1 MAAATALYKMGIS
14 IEAIKYGIE
23 NVSGLE
29 GRMEFI
35 ERYNNAKIFV
45 DYAHTPD
52 GLEKT
57 LKEIKKITDKRLIVL
72 FGCGGNREKEKR
84 AKMGIIAGKY
94 ADFSILTSD
103 NPRYEEPYSII
114 REIESGLRK
123 VSLKYITIQNRYI
136 ATGYAIEML
145 KSGDVLLIAGKG
157 CENYQEIM
165 GVKTKYNDKESVK
178 DIIAKIGLTGE
189 LI

>member
-1 MAAATALYKMGIS
+1 
-14 IEAIKYGIE
+14 
-23 NVSGLE
+23 
-29 GRMEFI
+29 MEFI
-35 ERYNNAKIFV
+35 ENYNGAKIFV

-52 GLEKT
+52 GLEKV
-57 LKEIKKITDKRLIVL
+57 LKEVKKITDNRLIVL

-114 REIESGLRK
+114 SEIEMGLRS
-123 VSLKYITIQNRYI
+123 VSLNYITIENRYI
-136 ATGYAIEML
+136 ATGYAIEFL
-145 KSGDVLLIAGKG
+145 KEGDVLILAGKG
-157 CENYQEIM
+157 AENYQDVM
-165 GVKTKYNDKESVK
+165 GVKTKYSDKETIK
-178 DIIAKIGLTGE
+178 DVIAKIGFSGE